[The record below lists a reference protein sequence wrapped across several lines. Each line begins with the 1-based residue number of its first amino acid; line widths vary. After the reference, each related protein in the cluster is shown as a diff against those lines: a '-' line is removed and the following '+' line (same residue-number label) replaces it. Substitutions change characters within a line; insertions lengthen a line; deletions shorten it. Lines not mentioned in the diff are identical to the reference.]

1 MYNPAARHKM
11 STYNPETL
19 ELVRGA
25 VARIKEVD
33 LAGVGAADGLN
44 LDSVDRIGL
53 IAELENVF
61 GLELPSD
68 AIAPE
73 VFDTLA
79 SLATM
84 VDASRR

>member
-1 MYNPAARHKM
+1 M
-11 STYNPETL
+11 STYSPETL
-19 ELVRGA
+19 ELVRDA
-25 VARIKEVD
+25 VARIKEAD
-33 LAGVGAADGLN
+33 LAGVGAGDGLN

-61 GLELPSD
+61 GLELPSE

-73 VFDTLA
+73 VFE
-79 SLATM
+79 SLATLAVM

>member
-1 MYNPAARHKM
+1 M
-11 STYNPETL
+11 SKYRPETL
-19 ELVRGA
+19 ELVRDA
-25 VARIKEVD
+25 VARIKEAD
-33 LAGVGAADGLN
+33 LSGVGPGDGLN

-73 VFDTLA
+73 VFETLA
-79 SLATM
+79 TLATL
-84 VDASRR
+84 VDASRVQ